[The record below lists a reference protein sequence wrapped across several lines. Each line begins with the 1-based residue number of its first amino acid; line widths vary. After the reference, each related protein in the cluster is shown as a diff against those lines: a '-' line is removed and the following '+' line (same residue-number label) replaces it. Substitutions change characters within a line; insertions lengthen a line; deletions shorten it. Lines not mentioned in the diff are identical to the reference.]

1 MPARDHLFVSYAVE
15 DAALAD
21 WFARRLASLGY
32 AVWYDRFKL
41 LGGEPWPQDI
51 EAAIDQRTFRML
63 ALISHASKDKRNPTG
78 ERKKGESVGQ
88 RLELADFVIPLNVD
102 LATSEV
108 PWDLMGTQYIDFS
121 HSWAKGLADVLA
133 KLEKV
138 HAPRALTDGPTLV
151 QQTVVEEGAI
161 RQRPEILST
170 NCLRIRD
177 IPSEVLR
184 CTFREDLTTAQK
196 ETLRERWAFRTLS
209 DNTVISL
216 SALPSEAMGSDSLER
231 VDRQRWR
238 EADEVFGIKARDA
251 VVSLVH
257 TSIDL
262 HLRSTGFVRDPYGWH
277 VPHEF
282 RPKSKLWFQKIDGS
296 RTWVKGNG
304 QRFFGQGQARRPY
317 RYYLGANIRVLRT
330 DSLEDLS
337 LMVKLRVHLTNTT
350 GDPFGKRGGLA
361 RRKHLCKNW
370 WNNEWLARTLAI
382 VQTLWTEDGLIRA
395 GDVVVDG
402 WPILLNSPL
411 SIHEEKTEKPDD
423 ETLNKSGS
431 SDDAEGDE

>member
-1 MPARDHLFVSYAVE
+1 MSARDHLFISYAVE
-15 DAALAD
+15 DAAMAD
-21 WFARRLASLGY
+21 WLARRLASLGH

-51 EAAIDQRTFRML
+51 EDAIDQRTFRML
-63 ALISHASKDKRNPTG
+63 ALISHASKDKKNPTG
-78 ERKKGESVGQ
+78 ERKKGEAVGQ
-88 RLELADFVIPLNVD
+88 REKLADFVIPLNVN

-121 HSWAKGLADVLA
+121 HSWASGLTDVLV

-138 HAPRALTDGPTLV
+138 QAPRALNDGPTLV
-151 QQTVVEEGAI
+151 QQTVIDESAI
-161 RQRPEILST
+161 RQRPEVLST
-170 NCLRIRD
+170 NCLRMRD
-177 IPSEVLR
+177 IPGEVLC
-184 CTFREDLTTAQK
+184 CTFREDLTTTQK
-196 ETLRERWAFRTLS
+196 ETLRERWAFRMLN
-209 DNTVISL
+209 DNTAIAFSE
-216 SALPSEAMGSDSLER
+216 LPSEALDSDCLER
-231 VDRQRWR
+231 VERQRWR
-238 EADEVFGIKARDA
+238 DSGEVFGIKSRDA

-282 RPKSKLWFQKIDGS
+282 RPKSKLWFQKIEGG

-304 QRFFGQGQARRPY
+304 QRFFGRGKARRPY
-317 RYYLGANIRVLRT
+317 RYYLGANIRVLRS

-337 LMVKLRVHLTNTT
+337 LMVKLRVHLTNTA

-382 VQTLWTEDGLIRA
+382 VQALWTEDGLIRA

-411 SIHEEKTEKPDD
+411 SIDEEKADKPDD
-423 ETLNKSGS
+423 ETLNKSGG
-431 SDDAEGDE
+431 SDDEEDDE